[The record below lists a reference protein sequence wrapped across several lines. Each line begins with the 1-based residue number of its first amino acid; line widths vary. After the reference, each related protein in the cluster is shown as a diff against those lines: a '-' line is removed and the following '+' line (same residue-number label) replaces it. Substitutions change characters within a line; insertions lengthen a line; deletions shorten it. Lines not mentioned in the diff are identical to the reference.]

1 MDRDIFCRIYIFVQI
16 PGLAEI
22 RLRLQK
28 PAVFSGDKPG
38 GGLPRHRNHRCAL
51 FPPGGAFKNPGE
63 LLGGAGG
70 EGIQGEHIP
79 QHIPLPGADPDE
91 QLPHPVAVQIP
102 EGIVEALIVVRVLAA
117 QVQKQGVGIVI
128 LPVRLPQGNR
138 IGKGFGES

>member
-1 MDRDIFCRIYIFVQI
+1 MDRDIFCRIYIFIQI

-70 EGIQGEHIP
+70 EG
-79 QHIPLPGADPDE
+79 
-91 QLPHPVAVQIP
+91 VQIP
-102 EGIVEALIVVRVLAA
+102 EGIVEALIAVRVLAA